1 MEIEILAE
9 RLSSWIADKVKE
21 AGCRGAVFGMSGGID
36 SSVVAAL
43 AKRAVGN
50 NVLGVLMPCYSIP
63 QDEEHAR
70 AVADKFSIATQKVV
84 LDTAFDTL
92 TGLLP
97 DNPVDEASG
106 LLAMVNLKARLRMVT
121 LYHFANQLRYLVIGS
136 GNRSEL
142 AVGYFTKHGDS
153 GVDIL
158 PLGNLVKAQVR
169 DLAEYLGVPREI
181 IDKPPSAG
189 LWEGQT
195 DEGDLGFTYNQLDSF
210 LLTGKTDASVMQKI
224 ESMMAKSGHKTKS
237 PPLPPF

>member
-1 MEIEILAE
+1 METKTLADK
-9 RLSSWIADKVKE
+9 LSSWIADKVKE

-43 AKRAVGN
+43 SKHALGD
-50 NVLGVLMPCYSIP
+50 NVLGVLNPCHSIP
-63 QDEEHAR
+63 QDEEHAL
-70 AVADKFSIATQKVV
+70 AVAEKFDIDTRKVV
-84 LDTAFDTL
+84 LDNVFDIL

-97 DNPVDEASG
+97 DNPVDEAAG
-106 LLAMVNLKARLRMVT
+106 RIAMANLKARLRMVT
-121 LYHFANQLRYLVIGS
+121 WYHFANQQRYLVIGS

-169 DLAEYLGVPREI
+169 DLAGYLGVPREI

-195 DEGDLGFTYNQLDSF
+195 DEDDLGFTYEQLDSF
-210 LLTGKTDASVMQKI
+210 LLTGETDTAVRQRI
-224 ESMMAKSGHKTKS
+224 ESMMARSRHKTQP

>member
-36 SSVVAAL
+36 SSVVAVLSKHAL
-43 AKRAVGN
+43 GD
-50 NVLGVLMPCYSIP
+50 NVLGVLIPCYSIP
-63 QDEEHAR
+63 RDEEHAL
-70 AVADKFSIATQKVV
+70 AVAEKFGIDTRKVV
-84 LDTAFDTL
+84 LDNVFDTL

-97 DNPVDEASG
+97 DNPVDEAAG
-106 LLAMVNLKARLRMVT
+106 RIAMANLKARLRMVT
-121 LYHFANQLRYLVIGS
+121 WYYFANQLRYLVIGS

-142 AVGYFTKHGDS
+142 AVGYSTKYGDS

-169 DLAEYLGVPREI
+169 DLALYLGVPQEI

-195 DEGDLGFTYNQLDSF
+195 DEDDMGFTYNQLDSF
-210 LLTGKTDASVMQKI
+210 LLTGETDAAVRQRI
-224 ESMMAKSGHKTKS
+224 ESMMARNQHKTQTA
-237 PPLPPF
+237 PLPPF

>member
-1 MEIEILAE
+1 
-9 RLSSWIADKVKE
+9 
-21 AGCRGAVFGMSGGID
+21 
-36 SSVVAAL
+36 
-43 AKRAVGN
+43 
-50 NVLGVLMPCYSIP
+50 
-63 QDEEHAR
+63 
-70 AVADKFSIATQKVV
+70 
-84 LDTAFDTL
+84 
-92 TGLLP
+92 
-97 DNPVDEASG
+97 
-106 LLAMVNLKARLRMVT
+106 MVT

-195 DEGDLGFTYNQLDSF
+195 DEDDLGFTYDQLDSF
-210 LLTGKTDASVMQKI
+210 LLTGETDADARQRI
-224 ESMMAKSGHKTKS
+224 ESMIAGSGHKTQTA
-237 PPLPPF
+237 PLPPF

>member
-9 RLSSWIADKVKE
+9 KLSSWIATKVKE
-21 AGCRGAVFGMSGGID
+21 AGCRGAIFGMSGGID
-36 SSVVAAL
+36 SSVVAVL
-43 AKRAVGN
+43 SKRALGDD
-50 NVLGVLMPCYSIP
+50 VLGVLMPCHSIP
-63 QDEEHAR
+63 LDEEHALE
-70 AVADKFSIATQKVV
+70 AADKFFIKTRKVV
-84 LDTAFDTL
+84 LDKPFNLFTDIL
-92 TGLLP
+92 GN
-97 DNPVDEASG
+97 NPVDEAAG
-106 LLAMVNLKARLRMVT
+106 RLAMANLKARLRMVT
-121 LYHFANQLRYLVIGS
+121 LYHFANQLRYLVVGS

-169 DLAEYLGVPREI
+169 DLAEYLNVPQEI

-195 DEGDLGFTYNQLDSF
+195 DEDDLGFTYQQLDSF
-210 LLTGKTDASVMQKI
+210 LLTGKTDADARRRI
-224 ESMMAKSGHKTKS
+224 ESMVARSGHKTQP